1 MDDAEEAYD
10 DFDKE
15 SWPVVQNDLPTSVS
29 ISRGGRSYVFPG
41 GDRSLARIE
50 RSPQYQSQLD
60 KTAAP
65 MESAGGE
72 SSIPS
77 RAQQESSVPS
87 RPLPRQ
93 HAAGSIESDF

>member
-1 MDDAEEAYD
+1 MNEVDEEYD

-15 SWPVVQNDLPTSVS
+15 SWPAQNDFMTSVS

-65 MESAGGE
+65 MESAAGE

-77 RAQQESSVPS
+77 RALHESSVPS
-87 RPLPRQ
+87 QPLAQP
-93 HAAGSIESDF
+93 HAAGSTESDI